1 MNSLLL
7 YVVAPSVGYFFHFF
21 FNFPPFTGY
30 DTQIIHPSSLF
41 VVSLFFKSFRILN
54 CHAFDSAEMKIG
66 QMKKVPLGLWEVEQI
81 TGHIVRE
88 RILFF
93 SVHHFKSWAAPKRAT
108 NKSDLSSFS
117 EGVRNTSRNSARKH
131 FKNQIFFCYIV
142 LSLSCLL
149 RVYLRQTIVWQ
160 LCCSK

>member
-1 MNSLLL
+1 MPYIEKMVHKKWKGVKNVQKTSPRGLWMLPLLS
-7 YVVAPSVGYFFHFF
+7 AYF
-21 FNFPPFTGY
+21 
-30 DTQIIHPSSLF
+30 S
-41 VVSLFFKSFRILN
+41 SFRILN

-142 LSLSCLL
+142 LSLSLCSLL
-149 RVYLRQTIVWQ
+149 V
-160 LCCSK
+160 SKLAWDKRLSGNSASLKY